1 MTPISNVTSISNGN
15 GHNGNGHNGHVTAA
29 AAAEPEKDLVAVEF
43 MKLAGRGAIDAV
55 VETEKYAKTRGLGDF
70 VFDSL
75 SVQKIMVSLSI
86 DLRKGAR
93 A

>member
-1 MTPISNVTSISNGN
+1 M
-15 GHNGNGHNGHVTAA
+15 
-29 AAAEPEKDLVAVEF
+29 
-43 MKLAGRGAIDAV
+43 